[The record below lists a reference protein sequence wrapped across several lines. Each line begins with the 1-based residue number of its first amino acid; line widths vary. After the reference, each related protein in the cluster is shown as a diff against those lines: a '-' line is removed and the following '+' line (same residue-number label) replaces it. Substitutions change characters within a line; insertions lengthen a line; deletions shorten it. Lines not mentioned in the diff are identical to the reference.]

1 MLDPSDGLLRGSY
14 VPLVTP
20 FSDGELDV
28 DAYIRLVDL
37 HRRAG
42 SDGLVVCGTSGE
54 PGTLTL
60 GERMRIA
67 EAAVEGADGQL
78 PVVVA
83 TGTLALAETIELSR
97 HAEKIGAS
105 AAMVVT
111 PYYLLPPERG
121 VVEYYRRVADA
132 SALPLVIYHIPRR
145 TGLTLT
151 VATIEA
157 VAAVCPTLAGI
168 KHSSADLGLVSDLV
182 ATFGKEFRILG
193 GLEDLSLP
201 MLVLGASG
209 VVSAV
214 GNVAP
219 RLVAQ
224 LCRAVDGG
232 DLALAKRV
240 HYRLLDLNKA
250 VFWDTNPIAV
260 KYMLTRIGVL
270 ERNEH
275 RPPMAPATPDLMAR
289 LDAVLAGARITDAF
303 VSEPAAP

>member
-1 MLDPSDGLLRGSY
+1 MVDLPEGFLRGSY

-20 FSDGELDV
+20 FDGGELDV
-28 DAYIRLVDL
+28 DAYARLIDL

-42 SDGLVVCGTSGE
+42 TDGVVVGGTSGE
-54 PGTLTL
+54 PGTLSVA
-60 GERMRIA
+60 ERMRLA
-67 EAAVEGADGQL
+67 EAAVEAAAGEL

-83 TGTLALAETIELSR
+83 SGALALAETLELTR
-97 HAEKIGAS
+97 HAEKVGAS

-121 VVEYYRRVADA
+121 VIEYYRRVADA
-132 SALPLVIYHIPRR
+132 TALPLVLYHIPRR
-145 TGLTLT
+145 TGLTLSIG
-151 VATIEA
+151 TIEA
-157 VAAVCPTLAGI
+157 IATACPTLAGI
-168 KHSSADLGLVSDLV
+168 KHSSADLGLISDLI
-182 ATFGKEFRILG
+182 ATFGGGFRILG

-219 RLVAQ
+219 RLVAD
-224 LCRAVDGG
+224 LCRAVGDG
-232 DLALAKRV
+232 DLERARRI

-260 KYMLTRIGVL
+260 KYMLTRVGAL
-270 ERNEH
+270 ARNEH
-275 RPPMAPATPDLMAR
+275 RPPMAPATPELAAR
-289 LDAVLAGARITDAF
+289 LDAALAAAGVTDVF
-303 VSEPAAP
+303 VTEPSAA

>member
-1 MLDPSDGLLRGSY
+1 VLLRGSY

-20 FSDGELDV
+20 FNDGELDL
-28 DAYIRLVDL
+28 DAYAGLVDL
-37 HRRAG
+37 HRQAG
-42 SDGLVVCGTSGE
+42 SDGVVVCGTSGE

-60 GERMRIA
+60 GERMRLA
-67 EAAVEGADGQL
+67 EAAVEAADGRL

-83 TGTLALAETIELSR
+83 SGALALAESIELTR
-97 HAEKIGAS
+97 HADKMGAG
-105 AAMVVT
+105 AVMVVT

-121 VVEYYRRVADA
+121 VIEYYRRVADA
-132 SALPLVIYHIPRR
+132 SSLPLVVYHIPRR
-145 TGLTLT
+145 TGLTLSIG
-151 VATIEA
+151 TIDA
-157 VAAVCPTLAGI
+157 IAAVCPTLAGI

-182 ATFGKEFRILG
+182 ATFGSDFRILG

-214 GNVAP
+214 GNIAP

-224 LCRAVDGG
+224 LCQAVGGG
-232 DLALAKRV
+232 DLELAKRV

-260 KYMLTRIGVL
+260 KYMLRRLGIL

-275 RPPMAPATPDLMAR
+275 RPPMAAATPELAAR
-289 LDAVLAGARITDAF
+289 LDAALAAAGITDAF
-303 VSEPAAP
+303 ATEPTAP